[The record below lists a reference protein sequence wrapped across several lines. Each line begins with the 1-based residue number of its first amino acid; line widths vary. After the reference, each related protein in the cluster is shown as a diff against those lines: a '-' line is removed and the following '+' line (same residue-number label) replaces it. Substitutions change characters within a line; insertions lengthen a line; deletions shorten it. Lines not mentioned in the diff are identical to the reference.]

1 MAASFMGP
9 DNYER
14 ENEMNAL
21 RADGRTPD
29 TLRPITI
36 ELGVQPQAAGSALIR
51 WGNTHVLCAASVEN
65 RVPPYRLDSGGG
77 WLTAEY
83 AMLPGCSGQ
92 RARRER
98 GKVKGRTAEI
108 QRLIGRSLR
117 ATVDLDALGQ
127 RTIHLDCDVIN
138 ADGGTRC
145 ASITGAYVA
154 ACIAMHGLARADE
167 KPFVPPQL
175 LAAVSIGLLEG
186 QVLTDL
192 MYTEDYATDVD
203 LNFVASSEGI
213 VEVQGTAEGAVFD
226 RGALNTMLDAA
237 EAACT
242 KLFALQREVLARV
255 EIIV

>member
-1 MAASFMGP
+1 MTT
-9 DNYER
+9 
-14 ENEMNAL
+14 L
-21 RADGRTPD
+21 RADGRTPSA
-29 TLRPITI
+29 LRPITI
-36 ELGVQPQAAGSALIR
+36 ELGVQHQAAGSALIR

-65 RVPPYRLDSGGG
+65 RVPPHRQESGGG

-83 AMLPGCSGQ
+83 AMLPGCSAY

-117 ATVDLDALGQ
+117 ATVNLDALGP

-167 KPFVPPQL
+167 KPFVAPRQV
-175 LAAVSIGLLEG
+175 AAVSIGLLEG

-192 MYTEDYATDVD
+192 MYTEDYAADVD

-226 RGALNTMLDAA
+226 RAALNAMLDAA
-237 EAACT
+237 EAGCAE
-242 KLFALQREVLARV
+242 LFALQRAALAQL
-255 EIIV
+255 EITV